1 MTAAPIQFRRFRAVQ
16 KQQGNFALVGLI
28 ATVALSGILAV
39 YGYGKQVAAVDDAA
53 AEATGRYL
61 IKIRSALVVAMSKHM
76 DTLMLQ
82 DTSALPSGSIPAPPA
97 WTKFTGTETT
107 ITVADLKTSKF
118 LDDGFPSVPPRGRSV
133 HISLRRTGTCPGD
146 DCQVTAYAY
155 TCWPISRT
163 SAPGTVD
170 PATCPAAP
178 AGWQYSSDMVG
189 KVMESTDGYGA
200 NNSLVPGTMRG
211 PLFSMPV
218 TDLGIPSNSAGT
230 VAVIASLNDNLFP
243 QFVRQ
248 GDTRQIY
255 LKNTLS
261 VAKQISTDE
270 GLVMNTAV
278 SPNGLCDTQGAY
290 ATTVNTALA
299 ICTGGRW
306 FEMSSHVITS
316 AQSLANG
323 AAVNTPTC
331 PGANMTP
338 FSFASLQ
345 NLDVTMTGSDIN
357 VSGTVDGGITG
368 TGNVSSSGSVSVSG
382 SFNGTTQSSSASSIR
397 VAQSV
402 SIVAGRVVITPAT
415 ASARAMVILGC
426 QML

>member
-1 MTAAPIQFRRFRAVQ
+1 MTAAPSKFRRFRALQ
-16 KQQGNFALVGLI
+16 KQQGSYALVGLI
-28 ATVALSGILAV
+28 IAVALSGLLAV
-39 YGYGKQVAAVDDAA
+39 YNSGKQIAAVDDAA

-61 IKIRSALVVAMSKHM
+61 IEVRSALVNAMSKHM
-76 DTLMLQ
+76 ETLLLQ
-82 DTSALPSGSIPAPPA
+82 DTSSVPSGTIPAAPDWA
-97 WTKFTGTETT
+97 KFTGAVTT

-118 LDDGFPSVPPRGRSV
+118 LSDGFPSVPPRGRSV
-133 HISLRRTGTCPGD
+133 HITLRRTGTCPGD

-155 TCWPISRT
+155 SCWPISRANT
-163 SAPGTVD
+163 TGTID
-170 PATCPAAP
+170 NTTCPAAP
-178 AGWQYSSDMVG
+178 SGWQYDINMVG

-200 NNSLVPGTMRG
+200 NNSMVPTTMRG
-211 PLFSMPV
+211 PLFSIPA
-218 TDLGIPSNSAGT
+218 TDLGIPSNSAGN
-230 VAVIASLNDNLFP
+230 VAVIASLSDNLFP

-248 GDTRQIY
+248 GDTRPIF

-270 GLVMNTAV
+270 SLAINTSVA
-278 SPNGLCDTQGAY
+278 PNAPCATAGAY

-316 AQSLANG
+316 AQSLASG
-323 AAVNTPTC
+323 AAVSAPTC

-357 VSGTVDGGITG
+357 VSGTLDGGISG
-368 TGNVSSSGSVSVSG
+368 TGNVSSSGSVTVSG
-382 SFNGTTQSSSASSIR
+382 TFNGTTQSTSASSIR

-402 SIVAGRVVITPAT
+402 SIVAGRVVITPA
-415 ASARAMVILGC
+415 AANARAMVIQGC
-426 QML
+426 QAL

>member
-1 MTAAPIQFRRFRAVQ
+1 MTAAPRKSLRFRAIK
-16 KQQGNFALVGLI
+16 KQQGAYALIGLI
-28 ATVALSGILAV
+28 IAVALSSLLAV
-39 YGYGKQVAAVDDAA
+39 YNSGKQIAAVDDAA

-61 IKIRSALVVAMSKHM
+61 IKVRSALVNAMSQYM
-76 DTLMLQ
+76 DTLTLQ
-82 DTSALPSGSIPAPPA
+82 DTSSVPSGSIPAAPA
-97 WTKFTGTETT
+97 WAKFTGSVTT
-107 ITVADLKTSKF
+107 ISVTDLKTSKF
-118 LDDGFPSVPPRGRSV
+118 LDDGFPNLPPRGRSV
-133 HISLRRTGTCPGD
+133 QISLRRTGTCPGD

-155 TCWPISRT
+155 TCWPISRMSVT
-163 SAPGTVD
+163 GTVD
-170 PATCPAAP
+170 PTSCPAAP
-178 AGWQYSSDMVG
+178 SGLEYDISMVG
-189 KVMESTDGYGA
+189 KVMESTEGYGA
-200 NNSLVPGTMRG
+200 NNSLVPANMRG
-211 PLFSMPV
+211 PLFSIPA
-218 TDLGIPSNSAGT
+218 TDLGIPSNSAGI

-248 GDTRQIY
+248 GDTRPIY

-278 SPNGLCDTQGAY
+278 APNAICDTPGAY
-290 ATTVNTALA
+290 ATSVNTVLA

-357 VSGTVDGGITG
+357 ISGTLAGGITG
-368 TGNVSSSGSVSVSG
+368 TGNVSSSGSVTVSG
-382 SFNGTTQSSSASSIR
+382 SFNGTTQSTNASSIR

-415 ASARAMVILGC
+415 ANARAMVIQGC
-426 QML
+426 QAL